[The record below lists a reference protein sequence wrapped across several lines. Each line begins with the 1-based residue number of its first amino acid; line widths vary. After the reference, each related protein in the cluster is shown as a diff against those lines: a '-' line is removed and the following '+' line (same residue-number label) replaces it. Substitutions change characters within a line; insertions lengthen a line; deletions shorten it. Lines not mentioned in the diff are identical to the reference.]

1 MDYRKAKTDR
11 RILYTKMVLRESL
24 LELMRGKPIG
34 KITPTELCRHAD
46 INRNTFYAHYLSP
59 EALLSSIEDELYTE
73 INRSLTDSP
82 SDGNVLSMLTEI
94 LEAIRKNGDL
104 CKVLFSERGDKE
116 FLRRI
121 VNIARDKCVAA
132 WRAAG
137 MTEEGGLMEMLYSY
151 TASGSVAVI
160 EGWIREDMA
169 LSPEEIARFI
179 AKATAYGQQ
188 AFLKDFA

>member
-24 LELMRGKPIG
+24 LELMREKPIG
-34 KITPTELCRHAD
+34 KITPTELCRRAD

-59 EALLSSIEDELYTE
+59 EALLSSIEDELYGL
-73 INRSLTDSP
+73 ISRSLADSP
-82 SDGNVLSMLTEI
+82 ADGNVLEMLTEI
-94 LEAIRKNGDL
+94 LQAIKKNGDL

-121 VNIARDKCVAA
+121 VNIAREKCIAA

-137 MTEEGGLMEMLYSY
+137 MTEEGGQMEMLYSY

-160 EGWIREDMA
+160 ERWIREDMA
-169 LSPEEIARFI
+169 QSPEDIARFI
-179 AKATAYGQQ
+179 AKATANGQQ
-188 AFLKDFA
+188 AFLR

>member
-1 MDYRKAKTDR
+1 MDYKKTKTDR

-24 LELMRGKPIG
+24 LELMREKPIG
-34 KITPTELCRHAD
+34 KITPTELCRRAD

-59 EALLSSIEDELYTE
+59 ESLLTSIEDELYAE

-82 SDGNVLSMLTEI
+82 TDGNVLGMLTEI
-94 LEAIRKNGDL
+94 LKAIRKNGDL
-104 CKVLFSERGDKE
+104 CKVLFSERGDKD

-121 VNIARDKCVAA
+121 VNIAREKCVAA

-137 MTEEGGLMEMLYSY
+137 MTDEGGQMEMLYNY
-151 TASGSVAVI
+151 TAGGIVAVI
-160 EGWIREDMA
+160 EGWIRGDMA
-169 LSPEEIARFI
+169 SSPEEAALFI

-188 AFLKDFA
+188 AFLR

>member
-24 LELMRGKPIG
+24 LELMREKPVG
-34 KITPTELCRHAD
+34 KITPTELCRRAGL
-46 INRNTFYAHYLSP
+46 NRNTFYAHYISP
-59 EALLSSIEDELYTE
+59 ESLLSSIEDELYGE

-82 SDGNVLSMLTEI
+82 ADGNVLLMLTEM

-116 FLRRI
+116 FLRRV
-121 VNIARDKCVAA
+121 VNIAREKCVAA

-137 MTEEGGLMEMLYSY
+137 MAEEGGQMEMLYSY

-160 EGWIREDMA
+160 EGWIRAGMT
-169 LSPEEIARFI
+169 SNPEEIARFI

-188 AFLKDFA
+188 AFLR

>member
-1 MDYRKAKTDR
+1 MDYKKTKTDR

-24 LELMRGKPIG
+24 LELMREKPIG
-34 KITPTELCRHAD
+34 KITPTELCRRAD

-59 EALLSSIEDELYTE
+59 ESLLTSIEDDLYAE

-82 SDGNVLSMLTEI
+82 TDGNVLGMLTEI
-94 LEAIRKNGDL
+94 LKAIRKNGDL
-104 CKVLFSERGDKE
+104 CKVLFSERGDKD

-121 VNIARDKCVAA
+121 VNIAREKCVAA

-137 MTEEGGLMEMLYSY
+137 MTAEGGQVEMLYNYS
-151 TASGSVAVI
+151 AGGIVAVI
-160 EGWIREDMA
+160 EGWIREGMA
-169 LSPEEIARFI
+169 SSPEEVARFI

-188 AFLKDFA
+188 AFLR

>member
-1 MDYRKAKTDR
+1 MDYKKAKTDR

-24 LELMRGKPIG
+24 LELMREKPIG
-34 KITPTELCRHAD
+34 KITPTELCRRASL
-46 INRNTFYAHYLSP
+46 NRNTFYSHYDSP
-59 EALLSSIEDELYTE
+59 ESLLSSIEDELYAE

-82 SDGNVLSMLTEI
+82 ADGDVMLMLTEI
-94 LEAIRKNGDL
+94 LQAIRKNGDL
-104 CKVLFSERGDKE
+104 CKVLFSERGDVE

-121 VNIARDKCVAA
+121 VNIAREKCVAA

-137 MTEEGGLMEMLYSY
+137 MTEEGGQMEMLYSY

-169 LSPEEIARFI
+169 LSPEEVARFI

-188 AFLKDFA
+188 AFLR

>member
-1 MDYRKAKTDR
+1 MDYKKTKTDR

-24 LELMRGKPIG
+24 LELMREKPIG
-34 KITPTELCRHAD
+34 KITPTELCRRAD

-59 EALLSSIEDELYTE
+59 ESLLTSIEDDLYAE

-82 SDGNVLSMLTEI
+82 TDGNVLGMLTEI
-94 LEAIRKNGDL
+94 LKAIRKNGDL
-104 CKVLFSERGDKE
+104 CKVLFSERGDKD

-121 VNIARDKCVAA
+121 VNIAREKCVAA

-137 MTEEGGLMEMLYSY
+137 MTAEGGLVEMLYNYS
-151 TASGSVAVI
+151 AGGIVAVI
-160 EGWIREDMA
+160 EGWIREGMA
-169 LSPEEIARFI
+169 SSPEEVARFI

-188 AFLKDFA
+188 AFLR